1 MKRIFLSLFLLTTF
15 CQACEAQQ
23 TLTTFILVRHAE
35 KADDG
40 TKDPDLTTEGKQ
52 RAEDLASLLIETKV
66 DAIYST
72 SYKRTRNTVAPLAS
86 AKKLN
91 LLSYD
96 PMKGE
101 ELDVILD
108 KFRGGT
114 VVLCGHS
121 NTTPWV
127 ANYFLGRE
135 EFYTF
140 EDSDY
145 DNLFILSIVGKGNAK
160 VTRLRYG
167 AVSK

>member
-1 MKRIFLSLFLLTTF
+1 MRKIFLSLFLLASL

-23 TLTTFILVRHAE
+23 SITTFILVRHAE

-40 TKDPDLTTEGKQ
+40 TKDPDLTSEGKQ
-52 RAEDLASLLIETKV
+52 RAEDLASLLDETKI
-66 DAIYST
+66 DGIYST
-72 SYKRTRNTVAPLAS
+72 PYKRTRNTVAPLAS

-101 ELDVILD
+101 ELDKILV
-108 KFRGGT
+108 KYRGGT

-135 EFYTF
+135 EFFTF

-145 DNLFILSIVGKGNAK
+145 DNLLILSIIEKGNTK